1 MAWNEHGRRKMGKSP
16 TTLRDIAKALGT
28 SIGSVHRALHD
39 NPGVNPL
46 TKDRV
51 LQMARTLGYRPNLAA
66 RYLSSKKTLRI
77 SVNTLR
83 GTTSFW
89 DEVRTGIREAA
100 DSILLEN
107 VEVEFRTYPR
117 LGEGDEEAFEAAIG
131 DDVDGIIT
139 FPSRPQVL
147 RSWIRRASRA
157 RIPVVCVATDAP
169 NSGRLGI
176 VAIDTLASGSIAAD
190 LMGRFVG
197 GREGSIAITVSDMA
211 ITEHAEKYAAFE
223 GTLRSFYPNLQ
234 LLSPIEDHD
243 EEAEAYRKCRKLF
256 ESCPNLAGVYVTTE
270 ASIPVLNAARDA
282 KVLDR
287 LIIITTDLFP
297 DLVSQIR
304 SGAVAATIY
313 QRPRAQGQIAFRMLH
328 EFLVEGA
335 WSYQSGRPAAA
346 PGHARESRFLL
357 AETISGIRKR
367 KSQRTARGGAG
378 SGTKSRLTTSC
389 GTESRREHR
398 LSRDRRGHKRHPGAR
413 HGRSREGRGLRVGG
427 ARGISEP
434 QAGVG
439 GAGSARLVA
448 SLWTSCPEGAS
459 VRQSTRGGYCVR
471 WLLGT
476 DARGRAAGC
485 AR

>member
-1 MAWNEHGRRKMGKSP
+1 MGKDP

-39 NPGVNPL
+39 NPGVSPL

-51 LQMARTLGYRPNLAA
+51 LQMARNLGYRPNLAA

-77 SVNTLR
+77 SVNTLQ

-100 DSILLEN
+100 ASILLEN

-117 LGEGDEEAFEAAIG
+117 LGEGEEEAFEASIA
-131 DDVDGIIT
+131 DKVDGIIT

-147 RSWIRRASRA
+147 RPWIRRASRA

-190 LMGRFVG
+190 LMGRFIG
-197 GREGSIAITVSDMA
+197 PREGSIAITLFDMA

-223 GTLRSFYPNLQ
+223 NTLRSFYPNLR
-234 LLSPIEDHD
+234 LLKPVEDHD
-243 EEAEAYRKCRKLF
+243 VESEAYNKCRKLF
-256 ESCPNLAGVYVTTE
+256 EKNPDLSGVYVSTE

-287 LIIITTDLFP
+287 LTVIATDLFP
-297 DLVSQIR
+297 DLVPQIR
-304 SGAVAATIY
+304 SGAVAASIY

-335 WSYQSGRPAAA
+335 SRPHQVALAPHLVMRGNLDFFLHRQTQESVTEKEEQSQ
-346 PGHARESRFLL
+346 ESSPEL
-357 AETISGIRKR
+357 AGDF
-367 KSQRTARGGAG
+367 A
-378 SGTKSRLTTSC
+378 
-389 GTESRREHR
+389 
-398 LSRDRRGHKRHPGAR
+398 
-413 HGRSREGRGLRVGG
+413 
-427 ARGISEP
+427 
-434 QAGVG
+434 
-439 GAGSARLVA
+439 
-448 SLWTSCPEGAS
+448 
-459 VRQSTRGGYCVR
+459 
-471 WLLGT
+471 
-476 DARGRAAGC
+476 
-485 AR
+485 